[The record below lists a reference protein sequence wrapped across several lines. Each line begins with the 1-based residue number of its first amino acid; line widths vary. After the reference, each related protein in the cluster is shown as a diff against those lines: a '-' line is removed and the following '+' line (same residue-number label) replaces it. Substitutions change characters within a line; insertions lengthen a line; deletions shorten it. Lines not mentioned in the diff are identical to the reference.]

1 MNIIRTCQVTL
12 IIAFALLGC
21 FPQVS
26 TAIGA
31 VFATLMFV
39 SSFAIQAWIDLKKSS
54 DEKAL
59 EARFRA
65 IDIKLQ
71 ELTLGR
77 AFNK

>member
-12 IIAFALLGC
+12 IVAFVLLGV

-65 IDIKLQ
+65 IDLKLQ